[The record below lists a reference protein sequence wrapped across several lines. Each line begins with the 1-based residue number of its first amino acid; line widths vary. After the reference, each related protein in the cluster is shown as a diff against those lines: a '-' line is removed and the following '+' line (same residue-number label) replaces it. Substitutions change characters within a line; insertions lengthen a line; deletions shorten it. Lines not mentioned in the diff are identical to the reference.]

1 MVYAQTTA
9 TMNTLHRILDH
20 FRPTVPKHDPGPRN
34 AKGEWRPAYPIE
46 YAPVLVWPPRP
57 VALLKWLVSWPGFM
71 WPRNLVL
78 LGISV
83 AAWYYTQPEEEHTY
97 SKPAPTGK

>member
-1 MVYAQTTA
+1 
-9 TMNTLHRILDH
+9 MNTLHRILDH
-20 FRPTVPKHDPGPRN
+20 FRPTVHKHDPGPRN